1 MRVAPA
7 IGAPIGALFPWRP
20 RSRPGEA
27 LSSGD
32 AFRPTRRSTSSWI
45 LYDTANTIFSFN
57 ILSAYFPV
65 WLSTDLGLRDS
76 VFAIGN
82 SVSMAIIFFLAPGL
96 GAISD
101 RARRRVPF
109 LVASTVACVVA
120 TVPLG
125 FVPWQT
131 SIVFFVLANAGFQ
144 AGLIFYDALLAD
156 VSTPANRG
164 RIGSIGVGVGYLGSL
179 AGLGL
184 GALILTGH
192 EERDS
197 WVFLVTAA
205 AFLVLALPSF
215 FFVREPERP
224 RHALRWAQIASM
236 ARQSFAG
243 VWWLLRRPE
252 DPRMRR
258 FLVGRVFYTDAANT
272 MIAFMGIYAVQEAG
286 FDDAGVRIVLL
297 AGILGAA
304 LLSPVWGLLVDRAG
318 PKHALDVVL
327 LTWML
332 GLTVVVLIPVLS
344 LPKEVFFPTAFLL
357 GGALGGTWSAD
368 RPLMLGLAPPAR
380 LGEFYGIY
388 AMVGRFS
395 AILGPLLWALV
406 VDGLNL
412 GRPTAVATLLGFM
425 LLAFGIL
432 RSLPDP
438 IRPGSTPLGP
448 FLPWR
453 APDGRRTPLPPR
465 WWARMPASV
474 VYLLVTTILYGV
486 WVLVYDTRIENV
498 PSLLVT
504 IFVHEIPELFTNIPR
519 TLVNFAL
526 GPWFNYHPVQLLYV
540 YILLLL
546 FGIWFEIREGTRR
559 AVLVFFLS
567 SIISAILAGALLHA
581 LAATWDAAWIDR
593 EMGRLWAGGSAGA
606 FGLMG
611 AYAARAKRPWP
622 LLLLFVLWEVNVEYW
637 HLKSYTP
644 AFHFIALAA
653 GFVLVRYFLP
663 PKQGPGGPAEAVR
676 PPPQRPESAP
686 TTPESGSGGSAG

>member
-1 MRVAPA
+1 M
-7 IGAPIGALFPWRP
+7 
-20 RSRPGEA
+20 
-27 LSSGD
+27 
-32 AFRPTRRSTSSWI
+32 
-45 LYDTANTIFSFN
+45 ANTVFSFN

-65 WLSTDLGLRDS
+65 WLSTDQGLRDS

-109 LVASTVACVVA
+109 LVASSVACIVA
-120 TVPLG
+120 TLPLG

-131 SIVFFVLANAGFQ
+131 SILFFVLANIGFQ
-144 AGLIFYDALLAD
+144 AGLIFYDALLAV

-164 RIGSIGVGVGYLGSL
+164 RIGSLGVGIGYLGSL

-184 GALILTGH
+184 GAAILTGH
-192 EERDS
+192 EERDAY
-197 WVFLVTAA
+197 VFLVTGA
-205 AFLVLALPSF
+205 AFLLLALPSF
-215 FFVREPERP
+215 FLVREPERP
-224 RHALRWAQIASM
+224 RQALPLAQISAM
-236 ARQSFAG
+236 ARRSFAG
-243 VWWLLRRPE
+243 VWQLLRRPE

-304 LLSPVWGLLVDRAG
+304 LLAPLWGLLVDRAG

-332 GLTVVVLIPVLS
+332 GLTVVVLIPVLR

-425 LLAFGIL
+425 LLAFWIL

-438 IRPGSTPLGP
+438 AHPGPSPLGK

-453 APDGRRTPLPPR
+453 APDGRRTPLPPN
-465 WWARMPASV
+465 WWARMPAHL
-474 VYLLVTTILYGV
+474 VYLFVTTVLFGV
-486 WVLVYDTRIENV
+486 WVVVYDRRIENV

-504 IFVHEIPELFTNIPR
+504 VFVHEIPQLFTNIPR

-546 FGIWFEIREGTRR
+546 FGVWFEIREGTAR
-559 AVLVFFLS
+559 AVLVFYLT
-567 SIISAILAGALLHA
+567 SIAAAVLAGALLHA
-581 LAATWDAAWIDR
+581 MAATFDADWIDR

-611 AYAARAKRPWP
+611 GYAARAKRPWP
-622 LLLLFVLWEVNVEYW
+622 LLLIFVVWEVNVEFW

-644 AFHFIALAA
+644 AFHFIALAV

-663 PKQGPGGPAEAVR
+663 PKRRPGAPAQESW

-686 TTPESGSGGSAG
+686 TAPESGSGGSAG